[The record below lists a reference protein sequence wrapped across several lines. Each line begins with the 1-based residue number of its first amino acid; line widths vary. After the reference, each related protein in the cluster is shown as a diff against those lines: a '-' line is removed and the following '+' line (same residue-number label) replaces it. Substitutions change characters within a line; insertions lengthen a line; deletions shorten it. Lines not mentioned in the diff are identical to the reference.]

1 MFKELGNI
9 ASMMKQASEV
19 QGKLAEAKEQVAN
32 LRVTG
37 DAGGEM
43 VKVEATGD
51 FRIISVS
58 IEPSLVETGD
68 REMIEELVAAA
79 TNQALS
85 KAKESAA
92 NAMSSVASGMDLPGL
107 EETLSKLG
115 QNFTRDFPGAEI
127 AGSYSPPFGECR
139 RPSRRSCFSWP
150 SGF

>member
-43 VKVEATGD
+43 VKVEASGD

-68 REMIEELVAAA
+68 REMIEELVTAA
-79 TNQALS
+79 TNQALL
-85 KAKESAA
+85 KAKEAAA
-92 NAMSSVASGMDLPGL
+92 NAMSSVTSGMDLPGL
-107 EETLSKLG
+107 EETLSK
-115 QNFTRDFPGAEI
+115 
-127 AGSYSPPFGECR
+127 FGV
-139 RPSRRSCFSWP
+139 
-150 SGF
+150 G